1 MYASTRNG
9 FIGCGGPAASR
20 RTTNGEEAREVNDV
34 LEHRP
39 ETAAAARRIVTD
51 ALDAWQADPDVC
63 DGVVLVVSEL
73 VTNAVEHAE
82 PPLAL
87 HLRHEDADGI
97 RVAVSD
103 GGPARSAGDWTAS
116 CEEDEH
122 GRGLNIVEALA
133 DTHGT
138 HHHDN
143 GTTTRWAY
151 LKAC

>member
-1 MYASTRNG
+1 MCASTRNG
-9 FIGCGGPAASR
+9 FIGCGGPAASP
-20 RTTNGEEAREVNDV
+20 RTTNGKETREVNDV

-39 ETAAAARRIVTD
+39 ETAAAARHIVID
-51 ALDAWQADPDVC
+51 ALDAWQVDPDVC
-63 DGVVLVVSEL
+63 DSVVLVVSEL

-87 HLRHEDADGI
+87 HLRHEDTDGI

-103 GGPARSAGDWTAS
+103 GGPSRSAGAWTAS

-122 GRGLNIVEALA
+122 GRGLNIVDALA
-133 DTHGT
+133 DTRGM

-151 LKAC
+151 LKVC